1 MFFCEVFRAPRSS
14 LFPRPQALKNGKSAG
29 EALGGTTTP
38 PRGALCFVTK
48 PLETVKLLLLLQTT
62 YAIVDNCIYMGI
74 TVKITVSVVVF
85 FRL

>member
-29 EALGGTTTP
+29 SSLGGTTTP
-38 PRGALCFVTK
+38 PRGALCLVPIESK
-48 PLETVKLLLLLQTT
+48 IALLLLLLPTT
-62 YAIVDNCIYMGI
+62 YAIIDNCIYMGI
-74 TVKITVSVVVF
+74 TVKITVSAVVF